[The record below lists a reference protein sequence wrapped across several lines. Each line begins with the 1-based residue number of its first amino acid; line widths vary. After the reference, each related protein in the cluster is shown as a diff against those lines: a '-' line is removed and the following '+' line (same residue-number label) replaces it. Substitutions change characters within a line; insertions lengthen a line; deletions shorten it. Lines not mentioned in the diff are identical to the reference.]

1 MKRKPKISKFL
12 VGAVSII
19 IAAQVSGVNF
29 SFAQEQTIP
38 AETVNTD
45 IFTDVQLGHPEYIA
59 LKYLKEKGVI
69 TGYSDGSFKPDNLI
83 SRVEALKIILAAEGK
98 ITQDYIKNNS
108 LGGIDYAKSAE
119 IVKFSDI
126 YKSMWY
132 FPYIKKGAEINII
145 GGYPDGTFK
154 PEQTVNK
161 AESFKMTMLADAT
174 PLPAV
179 TENPFN
185 DIPMNEWFA
194 PYFLEAKNRQ
204 IVYITMAG
212 NANPGREM
220 TRSTFAELV
229 YRYIKSKEG
238 FKYGGGSFYSDWFE
252 GRGTSSGEPYR
263 AAELTAAHR
272 TLPFNT
278 IIKVTNL
285 ENGKSVTVRVN
296 DRGPYITGRVVDLS
310 KTAFEQIA
318 YTGQGVIWVEYQIIN
333 PT

>member
-1 MKRKPKISKFL
+1 
-12 VGAVSII
+12 
-19 IAAQVSGVNF
+19 
-29 SFAQEQTIP
+29 
-38 AETVNTD
+38 
-45 IFTDVQLGHPEYIA
+45 
-59 LKYLKEKGVI
+59 
-69 TGYSDGSFKPDNLI
+69 
-83 SRVEALKIILAAEGK
+83 VEALKIILAAEGK

-119 IVKFSDI
+119 IIKFSDI

-132 FPYIKKGAEINII
+132 YPYIKKGAEINII

-174 PLPAV
+174 TLPAV
-179 TENPFN
+179 TEDPFA
-185 DIPMNEWFA
+185 DVPAGEWFA
-194 PYFLEAKNRQ
+194 PYFLEGKNRQ
-204 IVYITMAG
+204 IVYITMGG
-212 NANPGREM
+212 NANPATEM

-229 YRYIKSKEG
+229 YRYLKSKEG
-238 FKYGGGSFYSDWFE
+238 CRYGGGSFYSDWFE
-252 GRGTSSGEPYR
+252 GRGTSSGEPYK

-310 KTAFEQIA
+310 RTAFEQIA
-318 YTGQGVIWVEYQIIN
+318 YTGQGVIWVEYQIIT
-333 PT
+333 PAT